1 VPWGQHLFLLIEEC
15 DRYVSVL
22 PDVFNKKRGG
32 LVLPAEI
39 FCYLFQFA
47 LQRRCFEH
55 FRLSQTLIV
64 IEHLKL
70 QVLGTERNP

>member
-1 VPWGQHLFLLIEEC
+1 MFLI
-15 DRYVSVL
+15 
-22 PDVFNKKRGG
+22 KKKKKKG

-39 FCYLFQFA
+39 FYLFQFA
-47 LQRRCFEH
+47 LQRRSLEH

-70 QVLGTERNP
+70 HVLGTERNS